1 MTAETTDRRA
11 PMAAAPIKYLP
22 DGQVDWGNMWDS
34 FCELALDGGPPH
46 RDTLLRAPAGE
57 DAASPAYRQVAAELA
72 RGISE
77 LSPLRAQP
85 AAEAG
90 WLALRCPTP
99 GMARWLAE
107 AICEENIE
115 ARTSAD
121 LLLVPCGATFS
132 LKGEIKNVITAV
144 AKTTHYW
151 KEHLPSEVK
160 QAHAVQARID
170 GLAAKIG
177 GLFRR

>member
-1 MTAETTDRRA
+1 MPTDTADRRA
-11 PMAAAPIKYLP
+11 PMAAAPMKYLP

-46 RDTLLRAPAGE
+46 RDVLLRAPEGE
-57 DAASPAYRQVAAELA
+57 DAASAAYQQVAAEIA
-72 RGISE
+72 RGVAEI
-77 LSPLRAQP
+77 SPLRAAP
-85 AAEAG
+85 GAEAG
-90 WLALRCPTP
+90 WLALRCPAP

-107 AICEENIE
+107 AIREENVE
-115 ARTSAD
+115 ARASRE
-121 LLLVPCGATFS
+121 LLLVPCGAAFT

-151 KEHLPSEVK
+151 HEHLPSEVK
-160 QAHAVQARID
+160 QAHAVQARIE
-170 GLAAKIG
+170 GLAAKLG